1 MAAPYK
7 YDITARAV
15 MEWANG
21 ELEHVGRIAACADP
35 NIQYSYALSTVNGM
49 AHLKDALFELVNNP
63 DYADKKTDLL
73 HLHDAVIRV
82 MKHII
87 KDYTVDI
94 STIKAFNTKGVL
106 SDLSYLGANSV
117 KKNNSNNIRRNSSRF
132 NKTMKYSKNV

>member
-87 KDYTVDI
+87 KDYNVDL

-106 SDLSYLGANSV
+106 SDLSYLKNTNTNTK
-117 KKNNSNNIRRNSSRF
+117 KKNTNMNRRNTNTR
-132 NKTMKYSKNV
+132 KNN